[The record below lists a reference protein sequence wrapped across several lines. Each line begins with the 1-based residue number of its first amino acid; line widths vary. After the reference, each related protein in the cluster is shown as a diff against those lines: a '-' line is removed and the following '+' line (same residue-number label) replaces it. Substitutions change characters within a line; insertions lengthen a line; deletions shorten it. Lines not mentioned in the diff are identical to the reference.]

1 MSKPITAG
9 KFTFGFGAR
18 PMLVA
23 GPCVIES
30 EQLTLS
36 IAETIAKLPEA
47 AEFQIVFKSSYT
59 KDNRSARGS
68 FRGPGLDEG
77 LRVLEKVRAE
87 TGLPVLSDVHDVG
100 EAEAAGAVLDIVQV
114 PAFLCRQ
121 TSLLEAVARSAS
133 ERGHAI
139 NVKKGQFMAPEDMGN
154 VVEKIRGAG
163 GGTPILTERGTTF
176 GYHNLVVDFRGIA
189 RMKVTGCP
197 VVYDVTHSLQRP
209 AALGN
214 ASGGEPALAGVMAR
228 AAAAVPVDGLFIE
241 THPRPEDALSDGAA
255 MVPLDRFG
263 ELVGQA
269 ARVFELAR
277 QMGIE

>member
-1 MSKPITAG
+1 
-9 KFTFGFGAR
+9 
-18 PMLVA
+18 MLIA

-36 IAETIAKLPEA
+36 IAESIAAIPA
-47 AEFQIVFKSSYT
+47 AKQFQLVFKSSYT
-59 KDNRSARGS
+59 KDNRTAAESY
-68 FRGPGLDEG
+68 RGPGLDEG
-77 LRVLEKVRAE
+77 LRILEKVRDE
-87 TGLPVLSDVHDVG
+87 TGLPILSDVHNVD
-100 EAEAAGAVLDIVQV
+100 EAAAAGEVLDIVQI

-121 TSLLEAVARSAS
+121 TSLLEAVARAAGA
-133 ERGHAI
+133 RGSAI

-154 VVEKIRGAG
+154 VANKIRGAG

-176 GYHNLVVDFRGIA
+176 GYHNLVVDFRGIP
-189 RMKVTGCP
+189 RMQDTGCP

-209 AALGN
+209 AALGH
-214 ASGGEPALAGVMAR
+214 ASGGEPELAGVMAR

-241 THPRPEDALSDGAA
+241 THPRPEEALSDGAA
-255 MVPLDRFG
+255 MLPLGRFG

-277 QMGIE
+277 RLEIE

>member
-1 MSKPITAG
+1 MNQSITAG
-9 KFTFGFGAR
+9 KFKFGPGTK

-36 IAETIAKLPEA
+36 IAEAIAALPETR
-47 AEFQIVFKSSYT
+47 EFQLVFKSSYT
-59 KDNRSARGS
+59 KDNRSAAGS

-77 LRVLEKVRAE
+77 LRVLAKVRAE
-87 TGLPVLSDVHDVG
+87 TGLPILSDVHNVG

-121 TSLLEAVARSAS
+121 TSLLEAVARTAS
-133 ERGHAI
+133 EHGHAI

-154 VVEKIRGAG
+154 VVGKIRGAG
-163 GGTPILTERGTTF
+163 GGIPILTERGTTF
-176 GYHNLVVDFRGIA
+176 GYHNLVVDFRGLTH
-189 RMKVTGCP
+189 MKETGCP

-209 AALGN
+209 SALGH
-214 ASGGEPALAGVMAR
+214 ASGGEPDLAGVMAR

-241 THPRPEDALSDGAA
+241 THPRPEEALSDGAA

>member
-1 MSKPITAG
+1 MNRSITAG
-9 KFTFGFGAR
+9 KFTFGAGTK

-36 IAETIAKLPEA
+36 IAESIAALPETR
-47 AEFQIVFKSSYT
+47 EFQLVFKSSYT
-59 KDNRSARGS
+59 KDNRSAAGS

-87 TGLPVLSDVHDVG
+87 TGLPILSDVHNVG

-121 TSLLEAVARSAS
+121 TSLLEAVARTAS
-133 ERGHAI
+133 EYGHAI

-154 VVEKIRGAG
+154 VVGKIRGAG
-163 GGTPILTERGTTF
+163 GGVPILTERGTTF
-176 GYHNLVVDFRGIA
+176 GYHNLVVDFRGLTH
-189 RMKVTGCP
+189 MKETGCP

-209 AALGN
+209 AALGH
-214 ASGGEPALAGVMAR
+214 ASGGEPGLAGVMAR

-241 THPRPEDALSDGAA
+241 THPRPEEALSDGAA

>member
-1 MSKPITAG
+1 
-9 KFTFGFGAR
+9 
-18 PMLVA
+18 MLVA

-30 EQLTLS
+30 ERLTLS
-36 IAETIAKLPEA
+36 IAESIAALPETGD
-47 AEFQIVFKSSYT
+47 FQVVFKSSYT
-59 KDNRSARGS
+59 KDNRSAAGS

-77 LRVLEKVRAE
+77 LRILEKVRDE
-87 TGLPVLSDVHDVG
+87 TGLPILSDVHNVG
-100 EAEAAGAVLDIVQV
+100 EAEAAGAVLDIVQI

-121 TSLLEAVARSAS
+121 TSLLEAVARTAS
-133 ERGHAI
+133 VHGHAI

-154 VVEKIRGAG
+154 VVGKVRGAG
-163 GGTPILTERGTTF
+163 GGIPILTERGTTF

-189 RMKVTGCP
+189 RMKETGCP

-209 AALGN
+209 GALGH
-214 ASGGEPALAGVMAR
+214 ASGGEPGLAGVMAR

-241 THPRPEDALSDGAA
+241 THPRPEEALSDGAA